1 MIPSGWSSKD
11 MTPFLMGSTAVLV
24 DVLSKPFKARNTG
37 VPETIRI
44 QWKKGEGADVYT
56 LSDLT
61 KTEHVTHAYT
71 PRKVYETELG
81 YANLKITYI
90 HTYIH
95 TSSRLPLFLPTAG
108 RNAVQATA
116 TSATTASDQAT
127 KRALRM
133 RKLAFS
139 ILTGLE
145 YGVGAKA
152 DSQHQFDSTAETC
165 AVLTNGW
172 ACDKN
177 SKKLPANETRYTT

>member
-24 DVLSKPFKARNTG
+24 DVLSKTFKARNTG

-95 TSSRLPLFLPTAG
+95 TYIQQTSIVPADG
-108 RNAVQATA
+108 R
-116 TSATTASDQAT
+116 
-127 KRALRM
+127 
-133 RKLAFS
+133 
-139 ILTGLE
+139 
-145 YGVGAKA
+145 
-152 DSQHQFDSTAETC
+152 
-165 AVLTNGW
+165 
-172 ACDKN
+172 
-177 SKKLPANETRYTT
+177 

>member
-1 MIPSGWSSKD
+1 
-11 MTPFLMGSTAVLV
+11 MGSTAVLV
-24 DVLSKPFKARNTG
+24 DVLSKTFKARNTG

-95 TSSRLPLFLPTAG
+95 PADFHCSCRRPVETRYRLLQPVPP
-108 RNAVQATA
+108 Q
-116 TSATTASDQAT
+116 QAT
-127 KRALRM
+127 KRPSEL
-133 RKLAFS
+133 
-139 ILTGLE
+139 
-145 YGVGAKA
+145 
-152 DSQHQFDSTAETC
+152 
-165 AVLTNGW
+165 
-172 ACDKN
+172 
-177 SKKLPANETRYTT
+177 